1 MRVNGQQGPQGKVG
15 PIGEPGAVG
24 PQGVSGIPGA
34 SIYVRYSLGTQDQ
47 YDGSEEWQEQN
58 NLNPSG

>member
-1 MRVNGQQGPQGKVG
+1 MRVNGQQGPQGQVG

-47 YDGSEEWQEQN
+47 YDGSEE
-58 NLNPSG
+58 